1 MTQQAEITPAQV
13 EKAAEFI
20 IKLRPFYSE
29 LLVFYQAVFMA
40 QEEAKQTVR
49 IEAKPISKDM
59 LKLKLKEKF
68 PLVSVSDF
76 ELDEVSC
83 RQLFE
88 KISRIIREKNPGLK
102 SSAEVLI
109 AAMDKGDLKVEDL
122 CRALLAGN
130 DSVFEKYAEELKV
143 DKKLLAFIAYNSVK
157 PSLVVFAEKTAQ
169 QLEPDYYWGK
179 GYCPVCGSAPAIA
192 VLQGEGERF
201 LRCGFC
207 GHSWSA
213 MRIYCPFCENKDSK
227 TLSYFYS
234 ESEPEYR
241 VDICE
246 ACNKYIKTVDL
257 RKLSRDCYMPLE
269 QVATLHLDLKAQEMG
284 LESGTSLYLEP

>member
-1 MTQQAEITPAQV
+1 MTQQAETTPAQV

-29 LLVFYQAVFMA
+29 LIGFYQAVFMA

-49 IEAKPISKDM
+49 IEAKPIPKDI
-59 LKLKLKEKF
+59 LKIKLKEKF

-76 ELDEVSC
+76 ALDEASC

-88 KISRIIREKNPGLK
+88 KISRIICEKNPALK

-109 AAMDKGDLKVEDL
+109 AAVDKGDLKVEDL
-122 CRALLAGN
+122 CRALLSGD

-143 DKKLLAFIAYNSVK
+143 DKKLLAFIAYNGIK
-157 PSLVVFAEKTAQ
+157 PSLNVFAEKTAE

-201 LRCGFC
+201 LHCGFC
-207 GHSWSA
+207 GYRWSA
-213 MRIYCPFCENKDSK
+213 VRIYCPFCENKDGK

-257 RKLSRDCYMPLE
+257 RKLSRECYIPIE
-269 QVATLHLDLKAQEMG
+269 QVATLHLDLKAREMG
-284 LESGTSLYLEP
+284 IESGTSLYLEP

>member
-1 MTQQAEITPAQV
+1 MTQQAEITSAQV

-29 LLVFYQAVFMA
+29 LIVFYQAVFMA

-49 IEAKPISKDM
+49 IDAKPISKDM

-88 KISRIIREKNPGLK
+88 KISRIILEKNPGLK

-122 CRALLAGN
+122 CRALLASD

-169 QLEPDYYWGK
+169 QLEPDYFWGK

-207 GHSWSA
+207 GHQWSA

-284 LESGTSLYLEP
+284 LESGTSLHLEP

>member
-1 MTQQAEITPAQV
+1 MTQQAEITSAQV

-29 LLVFYQAVFMA
+29 LIVFYQAVFMA

-49 IEAKPISKDM
+49 IDAKPISKDM

-88 KISRIIREKNPGLK
+88 KISRIILEKNPGLK

-122 CRALLAGN
+122 CRALLASD

-143 DKKLLAFIAYNSVK
+143 DKKLLAFIAYNSIK
-157 PSLVVFAEKTAQ
+157 PSLNVFAEKTAE
-169 QLEPDYYWGK
+169 QLEPDYFWGK

-207 GHSWSA
+207 GHQWSA

-257 RKLSRDCYMPLE
+257 RKLSRECYKIGRASCRE
-269 QVATLHLDLKAQEMG
+269 RV
-284 LESGTSLYLEP
+284 

>member
-1 MTQQAEITPAQV
+1 MTQQTETTPAQV

-29 LLVFYQAVFMA
+29 LIVFYQAVFMA
-40 QEEAKQTVR
+40 QEAAIRTVR
-49 IEAKPISKDM
+49 IETKPISDDM

-76 ELDEVSC
+76 VLDDASC
-83 RQLFE
+83 RLLFE
-88 KISRIIREKNPGLK
+88 KISRIIFEKNPGLK

-109 AAMDKGDLKVEDL
+109 DAMDQDRLKVEDL

-130 DSVFEKYAEELKV
+130 DPVFEKFAEELKV

-169 QLEPDYYWGK
+169 QLTPDYYWGK

-192 VLQGEGERF
+192 VLQGEGER
-201 LRCGFC
+201 LLYCGFC
-207 GHSWSA
+207 GCHWSA
-213 MRIYCPFCENKDSK
+213 MRIYCPFCENKDAK

-257 RKLSRDCYMPLE
+257 RKLSREGYIPLE

-284 LESGTSLYLEP
+284 LESGTSLHLEP

>member
-1 MTQQAEITPAQV
+1 MTQQTETTPAQV
-13 EKAAEFI
+13 GKAAESI
-20 IKLRPFYSE
+20 MSIRPFYGE
-29 LLVFYQAVFMA
+29 LIGFYQAVFMA

-49 IEAKPISKDM
+49 IEAKPISEDM

-68 PLVSVSDF
+68 PLVSVSEF

-83 RQLFE
+83 RQLFD
-88 KISRIIREKNPGLK
+88 KISRIICEKNPGLK

-109 AAMDKGDLKVEDL
+109 AAVDKGDLRVEDL

-130 DSVFEKYAEELKV
+130 DSAFEKYAEELKV
-143 DKKLLAFIAYNSVK
+143 DKKLLAFIVYNSVK
-157 PSLVVFAEKTAQ
+157 PSLNVFAEKTAQ
-169 QLEPDYYWGK
+169 QLAPDYYWGK
-179 GYCPVCGSAPAIA
+179 GYCPVCGNTPAIA

-201 LRCGFC
+201 LHCGFC
-207 GHSWSA
+207 GYHWSA
-213 MRIYCPFCENKDSK
+213 MRIYCPFCENKDAK

-257 RKLSRDCYMPLE
+257 RKLSRECYIPLE
-269 QVATLHLDLKAQEMG
+269 QVATLHLDLKAREMG
-284 LESGTSLYLEP
+284 IESGTSLHLEP